1 MMKRSP
7 EEIAA
12 LRESFRKMDTRH
24 KIEHI
29 YIYHKWTILLI
40 LIAIYFVSSAT
51 YRHLTKKNVPVY
63 VGMVNVAVG
72 DELERTMT
80 LGFLEQQ
87 ELSPRKNEILMYKGL
102 YLSENPTGED
112 HQYAFASRM
121 KVMAAVNAK
130 QLDVVLLNREAYDI
144 LSHSGYLLPLDELP
158 DSLKPY
164 LRENEVVLESNE
176 VEYNLNQADELRI
189 VTELAPNGLDVS
201 DFPIFREAGFGDT
214 VYVGIIANTLHYDT
228 AISYLNYL
236 LERETA

>member
-12 LRESFRKMDTRH
+12 LRESFRKMDTPH
-24 KIEHI
+24 KLEHI
-29 YIYHKWTILLI
+29 YTYHKWTILLI
-40 LIAIYFVSSAT
+40 LIAIYFLSSAT
-51 YRHLTKKNVPVY
+51 YRHLTKKTVPVY
-63 VGMVNVAVG
+63 VGMVNVSVG

-87 ELSPRKNEILMYKGL
+87 ELNPKKNEILMYKGL
-102 YLSENPTGED
+102 YLSGDPSGED

-130 QLDVVLLNREAYDI
+130 QLDVVFLNRESYDL
-144 LSHSGYLLPLDELP
+144 LSQSGYLLPLDQLP

-164 LRENEVVLESNE
+164 LTENEVVLESNE

-189 VTELAPNGLDVS
+189 ITETARNGLDVS

-236 LERETA
+236 LEKDAA